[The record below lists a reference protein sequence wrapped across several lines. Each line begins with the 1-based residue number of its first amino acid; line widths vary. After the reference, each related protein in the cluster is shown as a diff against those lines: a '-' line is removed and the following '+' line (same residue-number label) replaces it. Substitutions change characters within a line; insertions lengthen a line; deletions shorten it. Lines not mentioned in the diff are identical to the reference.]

1 MAKIYESV
9 VRPAHGGFGMYEL
22 GEAVLTECSTVAE
35 WNRNAMKTNI
45 TWRELIVTDSELGY
59 SKTLGAM
66 VDDPC
71 AHAQLIDLEVE
82 LDGSVRVWGNQFI
95 SAPSEEPSWCTP
107 NPEEYDIDWNGFA
120 DAFNNAVARIK
131 ESQ

>member
-1 MAKIYESV
+1 
-9 VRPAHGGFGMYEL
+9 
-22 GEAVLTECSTVAE
+22 
-35 WNRNAMKTNI
+35 MKTNI

-82 LDGSVRVWGNQFI
+82 LDGSVRVWATNSF
-95 SAPSEEPSWCTP
+95 PLP
-107 NPEEYDIDWNGFA
+107 
-120 DAFNNAVARIK
+120 ARNHHGVHRTRRSMI
-131 ESQ
+131 